1 MVLIISI
8 IMVIFDSQDSLAM
21 RLLDPIGALVSITIL
36 MGLSIP
42 YSKNH
47 FNHIK

>member
-8 IMVIFDSQDSLAM
+8 IIVIFDAQDSLAM
-21 RLLDPIGALVSITIL
+21 RLLDPIAALVSICIL

-42 YSKNH
+42 YSKL
-47 FNHIK
+47 F

>member
-8 IMVIFDSQDSLAM
+8 IIVALDAPQDSLAM
-21 RLLDPIGALVSITIL
+21 RLLDPIAALVSIAIL

-42 YSKNH
+42 YSKLNL
-47 FNHIK
+47 K